1 MLIINLIEMYTNLML
16 QVYGIFLTNE
26 KILVLDV
33 VVFSTIKK
41 TTLAAFLHKQPCRA
55 SNQFVYYLQMISR
68 LCTRMVEGGACTC
81 RGRTTTTSR
90 CTLNGRGYHPLGMEQ
105 RPVVI
110 LKWSNVPY
118 PFLCNGNFAITRW

>member
-33 VVFSTIKK
+33 VVFSAIKK

-68 LCTRMVEGGACTC
+68 LCTRMVEGGAALPPAAAAAPP
-81 RGRTTTTSR
+81 RGHAQEHQHRVR
-90 CTLNGRGYHPLGMEQ
+90 AQVR
-105 RPVVI
+105 R
-110 LKWSNVPY
+110 
-118 PFLCNGNFAITRW
+118 